1 VRAFLSREEDEVTQ
15 NILHRNNIKIFG
27 KGTQPMMFAHG
38 FGCDQ
43 RFWRFVAPAFEDEY
57 KIVLFDHVGSGMS
70 DRQEYDSERYSS
82 LTGYAQDV
90 IDICK
95 TLELTDVIFVGH
107 SVSSMIGILASIQ
120 EPGIFSR
127 LVFIGAS
134 PSYLNDPP
142 DYIGGFER
150 ADIDGLLDMMEKNYI
165 GWAGYL
171 APVAMKNADR
181 PELAY
186 ELETSFTSTNHA
198 IMCQFASVTFYSDF
212 RDDLSKI
219 RTPSLILQPSE
230 DAFVPLHVAEY
241 LHHQLTHSTLAWM
254 QATGHFPHLSS
265 PDETI
270 QMIKAYL
277 PTVHIT

>member
-1 VRAFLSREEDEVTQ
+1 MTSD
-15 NILHRNNIKIFG
+15 ILRRNNIKIFG
-27 KGTQPMMFAHG
+27 TGTQPMMFAHG

-57 KIVLFDHVGSGMS
+57 RIILFDHVGSGMS
-70 DRQEYDSERYSS
+70 DRQEYDPERYRS

-95 TLELTDVIFVGH
+95 ALELTDVIFVGH

-150 ADIDGLLDMMEKNYI
+150 EDINGLLDMMEKNYI

-181 PELAY
+181 PELAL

-198 IMCQFASVTFYSDF
+198 IMCQFAAATFWSDF
-212 RDDLSKI
+212 RDDLSKAS
-219 RTPSLILQPSE
+219 TPSLIMQPSE
-230 DAFVPLHVAEY
+230 DAFVPFHVAEY
-241 LHHQLTHSTLAWM
+241 LHRQLTNSTLTWM
-254 QATGHFPHLSS
+254 KATGHFPHLSF

-270 QMIKAYL
+270 KMIKAYL
-277 PTVHIT
+277 PAVHRT